1 MNQGRLDADAW
12 CYVKPVVQL
21 IKLVL
26 RFTAHYVQ
34 GAEASTFGTV
44 QPTTEL
50 KTRPGVSLHDESATM
65 TIRALSLLFALTLGV
80 VRAAPAD
87 DEANCDRFQ
96 SFLVNGTTTVNQLTS
111 DGNVVPLTVI
121 NMTPIFAPC
130 GTDWTIIRETLT
142 VIATE
147 CDQIQTRDEPL
158 LTSVGGTPKTTCFV
172 TSTVS

>member
-1 MNQGRLDADAW
+1 M
-12 CYVKPVVQL
+12 
-21 IKLVL
+21 
-26 RFTAHYVQ
+26 
-34 GAEASTFGTV
+34 
-44 QPTTEL
+44 
-50 KTRPGVSLHDESATM
+50 TM
-65 TIRALSLLFALTLGV
+65 ILALSLLAMALGV
-80 VRAAPAD
+80 IRAAPAD
-87 DEANCDRFQ
+87 NAAQANNAANCDRFQ

-172 TSTVS
+172 TVSFRVITHLWNAKS